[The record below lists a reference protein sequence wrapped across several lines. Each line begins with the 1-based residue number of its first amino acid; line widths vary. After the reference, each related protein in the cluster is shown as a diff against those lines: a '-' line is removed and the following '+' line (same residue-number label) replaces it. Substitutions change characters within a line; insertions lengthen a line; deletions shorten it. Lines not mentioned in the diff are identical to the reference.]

1 MISKLNFPKG
11 SKVETLE
18 DVLAG
23 PETEVMDGIQ
33 VTKKDDH
40 PIFSQKFLRFF
51 FAGRYRPLQPASHL
65 ERSKS
70 PEMDSFANRLFNPRW
85 AKKNSKHAFA
95 LSIYPRWWDGP
106 DTEGEAAPGDAEV
119 QGERRQVVRRLAPSW
134 SSWRWSNWG
143 SEENTQWQ
151 WRNIRGM
158 NSLQEISQGQD
169 D

>member
-1 MISKLNFPKG
+1 MNYHFKIEFPKG

-65 ERSKS
+65 ERSTS
-70 PEMDSFANRLFNPRW
+70 PEMDSFANRLFNSR
-85 AKKNSKHAFA
+85 
-95 LSIYPRWWDGP
+95 
-106 DTEGEAAPGDAEV
+106 
-119 QGERRQVVRRLAPSW
+119 
-134 SSWRWSNWG
+134 
-143 SEENTQWQ
+143 
-151 WRNIRGM
+151 
-158 NSLQEISQGQD
+158 
-169 D
+169 

>member
-1 MISKLNFPKG
+1 MNYHFKIEFPKG

-33 VTKKDDH
+33 VTQKRWSSD
-40 PIFSQKFLRFF
+40 FSPEFLRFSLQ
-51 FAGRYRPLQPASHL
+51 AGIDRYNLRATSSAQRVQKWTLLPTDFSIPGEQ
-65 ERSKS
+65 
-70 PEMDSFANRLFNPRW
+70 
-85 AKKNSKHAFA
+85 KKNSKHAFA
-95 LSIYPRWWDGP
+95 LSIHPRWWDGP

-143 SEENTQWQ
+143 SEGKYPVKVKKT
-151 WRNIRGM
+151 
-158 NSLQEISQGQD
+158 
-169 D
+169 